1 MPLQMDSP
9 FKSLSVLYRK
19 SHIWLNNGC
28 AASHLTVAQ
37 ALVILIV
44 CDFGTLTQDD
54 ITKRLS
60 LDKSVIAKTVSKLV
74 ELGFLQRSQSA
85 RDKRTYDIRPTQASW
100 QVYPAIQ
107 QQIDGCFARMTQ
119 RMTQAERAEFRR
131 LLALAAETTLAQED

>member
-1 MPLQMDSP
+1 
-9 FKSLSVLYRK
+9 
-19 SHIWLNNGC
+19 
-28 AASHLTVAQ
+28 
-37 ALVILIV
+37 V

-100 QVYPAIQ
+100 EVYPAIQ

-119 RMTQAERAEFRR
+119 RMTRAERAEFRR